1 MSVPRPLAPLSVEAA
16 ARPHGRFGGGAG
28 PRLFLLAG
36 AGVAWLIPALWNPT
50 YFYALAIWDALLWL
64 AFLVD
69 WFSLPRASALQV
81 KREWHSSLSIK
92 VASEVSLAVTNPPNK
107 SAIMSANKPNT
118 GDLRISL
125 MDELAPS
132 PWHGLSWLNLIVPAL
147 ATQSITRS
155 VTQKFIPGERG
166 DLAIGRVYLRYR
178 SALNMAERWAVA
190 DLQQTVRVYPNF
202 EHASKHSVYL
212 ARSRQIELQMRL
224 MRLRG
229 SGSDFESLRE
239 YREGDEIRNIC
250 WTATARRGK
259 AVAKTFQVERSQ
271 AVWLVL
277 DCGRLM
283 RTRSEGYSKLDR
295 SVDAALVLSQLA
307 LYSGDRVGLLAYGRA
322 LNQRVLPGRG
332 AAQLRQLVEQLAIVR
347 TEAPEADHIRA
358 AAAVLSLQKQRGLVI
373 WITDLAETAMTPE
386 VIEAAGQL
394 LPRHLVIFIVIAQP
408 EVKRQAAVAPE
419 NPQQMYET
427 VAAQELVFRREL
439 LLGRLR
445 EHGALCLEVAPRE
458 LSAAVLNQY
467 LSVKERNLV

>member
-1 MSVPRPLAPLSVEAA
+1 MSAPRPLAPQSVEATVQP
-16 ARPHGRFGGGAG
+16 RGRFGGGAG

-36 AGVAWLIPALWNPT
+36 AGFAWLIPALWNPT
-50 YFYALAIWDALLWL
+50 YFYALVIWDGVLLI
-64 AFLVD
+64 AFLFD
-69 WFSLPRASALQV
+69 WFRLPHATALHV
-81 KREWHSSLSIK
+81 KREWHSALSIK
-92 VASEVSLAVTNPPNK
+92 VASDVGIAVTNS
-107 SAIMSANKPNT
+107 SAR
-118 GDLRISL
+118 DLTVDV
-125 MDELAPS
+125 MDELVPS
-132 PWHGLSWLNLIVPAL
+132 PWHHLRWLNVIVPSR
-147 ATQSITRS
+147 ATQS
-155 VTQKFIPGERG
+155 VTQKFTPGERG
-166 DLAIGRVYLRYR
+166 DVPLGRVYFRYR
-178 SALNMAERWAVA
+178 SAFDMAERWAVA

-202 EHASKHSVYL
+202 EHAGKHSVYL

-295 SVDAALVLSQLA
+295 AVDAALVLSQLA
-307 LYSGDRVGLLAYGRA
+307 LYSGDRVGFLAYGRA

-332 AAQLRQLVEQLAIVR
+332 AAQMRHLVEQLAVVR

-358 AAAVLSLQKQRGLVI
+358 AATLLSLQKQRGLII

-386 VIEAAGQL
+386 VIDATGQL
-394 LPRHLVIFIVIAQP
+394 LSRHLVIFIVIAQP

-427 VAAQELVFRREL
+427 VAAQEMVFRREL

-445 EHGALCLEVAPRE
+445 EHGALCLEVAPHQ

>member
-1 MSVPRPLAPLSVEAA
+1 MSVPRPLAPQSAEAA
-16 ARPHGRFGGGAG
+16 AKPRGRFGGGAA
-28 PRLFLLAG
+28 PRLFVLAG
-36 AGVAWLIPALWNPT
+36 AGFAWLIPALWNPT
-50 YFYALAIWDALLWL
+50 CFYALVIWDTVLLV

-69 WFSLPRASALQV
+69 WFSLPRAATLHV
-81 KREWHSSLSIK
+81 KREWHSSLSIQ
-92 VASEVSLAVTNPPNK
+92 VASEVGIEVTNPTN
-107 SAIMSANKPNT
+107 SR
-118 GDLRISL
+118 DLRISV
-125 MDELAPS
+125 MDELAYS
-132 PWHGLSWLNLIVPAL
+132 PLHRLRWLDMVV
-147 ATQSITRS
+147 RS
-155 VTQKFIPGERG
+155 GTTGSVQQTFIPAERG
-166 DLAIGRVYLRYR
+166 DTKMGRVFLRYR
-178 SALNMAERWAVA
+178 SAFDMAERWAVA

-202 EHASKHSVYL
+202 EHAARHNVYL
-212 ARSRQIELQMRL
+212 ARTRQIELQMRL

-239 YREGDEIRNIC
+239 YREGDEIRSIC

-259 AVAKTFQVERSQ
+259 AVTKTFQVERSQ

-295 SVDAALVLSQLA
+295 AVDAALCLSQLA

-322 LNQRVLPGRG
+322 LNQRILPGRG
-332 AAQLRQLVEQLAIVR
+332 AAQLRQIVEQLAVVR

-358 AAAVLSLQKQRGLVI
+358 AGTLLSLQRQRGLII

-386 VIEAAGQL
+386 VIDAAGQL
-394 LPRHLVIFIVIAQP
+394 LSRHLVIFIVIAQP
-408 EVKRQAAVAPE
+408 EVKRQAAVAPV
-419 NPQQMYET
+419 NPQQMYES
-427 VAAQELVFRREL
+427 VAAQEVVFRRDL

-445 EHGALCLEVAPRE
+445 EHGALCLEVEPQK

>member
-1 MSVPRPLAPLSVEAA
+1 VEAT
-16 ARPHGRFGGGAG
+16 ARRHGRFGGGAG
-28 PRLFLLAG
+28 PRFFLLAG
-36 AGVAWLIPALWNPT
+36 AGFAWLIPALWNPT
-50 YFYALAIWDALLWL
+50 YFYALVIWDGVLFL
-64 AFLVD
+64 AFLLD
-69 WFSLPRASALQV
+69 RFRLPRASTLQV

-92 VASEVSLAVTNPPNK
+92 VASDVSIAVTNPN
-107 SAIMSANKPNT
+107 AR
-118 GDLRISL
+118 DLRIDV

-132 PWHGLSWLNLIVPAL
+132 PWHRLRWLSLIVPAGAAAS
-147 ATQSITRS
+147 ATPS
-155 VTQKFIPGERG
+155 VTQEFIPGERG
-166 DLAIGRVYLRYR
+166 DIALGRVYLRYR
-178 SALNMAERWAVA
+178 SAADMAERWAVA
-190 DLQQTVRVYPNF
+190 DLRQTVRVYPNF
-202 EHASKHSVYL
+202 EHAGKHSVYL

-259 AVAKTFQVERSQ
+259 AVAKTFRVERSQ

-283 RTRSEGYSKLDR
+283 RTRSEGYSKVDR
-295 SVDAALVLSQLA
+295 SVDAALCLSQLA

-332 AAQLRQLVEQLAIVR
+332 AAQLRRLVEQLAVVR

-358 AAAVLSLQKQRGLVI
+358 AATLLSLQKQRGLII

-386 VIEAAGQL
+386 VIDAAGQL
-394 LPRHLVIFIVIAQP
+394 LSRHLVIFIVIAQP
-408 EVKRQAAVAPE
+408 EVKRQAAIAPD
-419 NPQQMYET
+419 NPQQLYET
-427 VAAQELVFRREL
+427 VAAQEVVFRREL
-439 LLGRLR
+439 LFGRLR
-445 EHGALCLEVAPRE
+445 EHGALCLEVAPHQ

>member
-1 MSVPRPLAPLSVEAA
+1 MSVPRPLAPPSVEAA
-16 ARPHGRFGGGAG
+16 AKPHGRFGGGAG

-36 AGVAWLIPALWNPT
+36 AGFAWLIPALWNPT
-50 YFYALAIWDALLWL
+50 YFYALIIWDALL
-64 AFLVD
+64 LVALVID
-69 WFSLPRASALQV
+69 WFSLPRASALVV
-81 KREWHSSLSIK
+81 KREFHSPLSIK
-92 VASEVSLAVTNPPNK
+92 VAAEVSIAVTNP
-107 SAIMSANKPNT
+107 ANKTIN
-118 GDLRISL
+118 GDLRVSL
-125 MDELAPS
+125 MDELVPS
-132 PWHGLSWLNLIVPAL
+132 PWHRLSWLDLVVPAR
-147 ATQSITRS
+147 ATQNVTRS

-166 DLAIGRVYLRYR
+166 DIHLGRVYLRYR

-271 AVWLVL
+271 AVLLVL

-295 SVDAALVLSQLA
+295 AVDAALVLSQLA

-332 AAQLRQLVEQLAIVR
+332 AAQLRQLVEQLAVVR
-347 TEAPEADHIRA
+347 SESPEADHTRA
-358 AAAVLSLQKQRGLVI
+358 AATLLSLQKQRGLVI

-386 VIEAAGQL
+386 VIDAVGQL
-394 LPRHLVIFIVIAQP
+394 LSRHLVIFIVIAQP
-408 EVKRQAAVAPE
+408 EVKRQAAIAPE
-419 NPQQMYET
+419 NAQQMYEA
-427 VAAQELVFRREL
+427 VAAQEMVFRREL

-445 EHGALCLEVAPRE
+445 EHGALCLEAAPHE

>member
-1 MSVPRPLAPLSVEAA
+1 MSVPRPLAPQSVEAA
-16 ARPHGRFGGGAG
+16 ATRHGRFGGGAG

-36 AGVAWLIPALWNPT
+36 AGFAWLIPALWNPT
-50 YFYALAIWDALLWL
+50 YFYALVIWDAVLIL
-64 AFLVD
+64 AFLLD
-69 WFSLPRASALQV
+69 WFRLPRATTLQV
-81 KREWHSSLSIK
+81 KREWHSALSIK
-92 VASEVSLAVTNPPNK
+92 VASDVSIAVTNPN
-107 SAIMSANKPNT
+107 AR
-118 GDLRISL
+118 DLKVDV

-132 PWHGLSWLNLIVPAL
+132 PWHSLRWLRVIVPAR
-147 ATQSITRS
+147 ATES
-155 VTQKFIPGERG
+155 VAQKFIPGERG
-166 DLAIGRVYLRYR
+166 DIPLGKVYLRYR
-178 SALNMAERWAVA
+178 SAFDMAERWAVA

-202 EHASKHSVYL
+202 EHAGKHSVYL

-250 WTATARRGK
+250 WTASARRGK
-259 AVAKTFQVERSQ
+259 AVTKTFRVERSQ

-295 SVDAALVLSQLA
+295 SVDAALCVSQLA

-332 AAQLRQLVEQLAIVR
+332 AAQLRQLVEQLAVVR

-358 AAAVLSLQKQRGLVI
+358 AATLLSLQKQRGLII

-386 VIEAAGQL
+386 VIDAAGQL
-394 LPRHLVIFIVIAQP
+394 LSRHLVIFIVIAQP
-408 EVKRQAAVAPE
+408 EVKRQSAIAPD

-427 VAAQELVFRREL
+427 VAAQEVVFRREL

-445 EHGALCLEVAPRE
+445 EHGALCLEVAPHQ

>member
-1 MSVPRPLAPLSVEAA
+1 MSVPRPLAPSPVEVS
-16 ARPHGRFGGGAG
+16 ARQRGRFGGGAG

-36 AGVAWLIPALWNPT
+36 AGLAWLIPALWNPT
-50 YFYALAIWDALLWL
+50 YFYALVIWDGVLLL
-64 AFLVD
+64 AFLLD
-69 WFSLPRASALQV
+69 WFRLPRASELKV
-81 KREWHSSLSIK
+81 RREWRGSLSIK
-92 VASEVSLAVTNPPNK
+92 VASEVSIAVLNST
-107 SAIMSANKPNT
+107 AH
-118 GDLRISL
+118 DLRISV

-132 PWHGLSWLNLIVPAL
+132 PWHRLQWLSLIGPAGK
-147 ATQSITRS
+147 TGS
-155 VTQKFIPGERG
+155 VRQKFTPGERG
-166 DLAIGRVYLRYR
+166 DIPVGRVYLRYR
-178 SALNMAERWAVA
+178 SAFDMAERWAVA

-202 EHASKHSVYL
+202 EHAAKHSMYL

-259 AVAKTFQVERSQ
+259 AVTKTFQVERSQ

-277 DCGRLM
+277 DTGRLM

-295 SVDAALVLSQLA
+295 AVDAALCLSQLA

-322 LNQRVLPGRG
+322 LKQRVLPGRG
-332 AAQLRQLVEQLAIVR
+332 AAQLRNIVEQLAVVR
-347 TEAPEADHIRA
+347 SEAPEADHTRA
-358 AAAVLSLQKQRGLVI
+358 AATLLSLQKQRSLII

-386 VIEAAGQL
+386 VVDAAGQL
-394 LPRHLVIFIVIAQP
+394 LSRHLVIFIVIAQP
-408 EVKRQAAVAPE
+408 EVKSQAAVAPE
-419 NPQQMYET
+419 KPQQMYET
-427 VAAQELVFRREL
+427 VAAQEMVFRREL

-445 EHGALCLEVAPRE
+445 EHGAMCLEVAPQQ

-467 LSVKERNLV
+467 LSVKERNLI

>member
-1 MSVPRPLAPLSVEAA
+1 MSVPRPLAPPSVEAA
-16 ARPHGRFGGGAG
+16 ATPHGRFGGGGG

-36 AGVAWLIPALWNPT
+36 AGFAWLIPALWNPT
-50 YFYALAIWDALLWL
+50 YFYALAIWDALLLL

-69 WFSLPRASALQV
+69 WFCLPHPSALQV

-92 VASEVSLAVTNPPNK
+92 VASDVSIAVSNPATSGMNR
-107 SAIMSANKPNT
+107 
-118 GDLRISL
+118 DLRISV

-132 PWHGLSWLNLIVPAL
+132 PWHRLTWLNLIVPAR
-147 ATQSITRS
+147 ATQS

-166 DLAIGRVYLRYR
+166 DTRLGRVYLRYR
-178 SALNMAERWAVA
+178 SAFDMAERWAVA

-202 EHASKHSVYL
+202 EHAGQHSVYL

-295 SVDAALVLSQLA
+295 SVDAALCLSQLA
-307 LYSGDRVGLLAYGRA
+307 L
-322 LNQRVLPGRG
+322 
-332 AAQLRQLVEQLAIVR
+332 
-347 TEAPEADHIRA
+347 
-358 AAAVLSLQKQRGLVI
+358 
-373 WITDLAETAMTPE
+373 
-386 VIEAAGQL
+386 
-394 LPRHLVIFIVIAQP
+394 
-408 EVKRQAAVAPE
+408 
-419 NPQQMYET
+419 
-427 VAAQELVFRREL
+427 
-439 LLGRLR
+439 
-445 EHGALCLEVAPRE
+445 
-458 LSAAVLNQY
+458 
-467 LSVKERNLV
+467 

>member
-1 MSVPRPLAPLSVEAA
+1 MSVPRPLAPSSVEGAA
-16 ARPHGRFGGGAG
+16 KRQGRVGAAAG
-28 PRLFLLAG
+28 PRFFLLAG
-36 AGVAWLIPALWNPT
+36 AGLAWLIPALWNPT
-50 YFYALAIWDALLWL
+50 YFHALVLWDALLVL

-69 WFSLPRASALQV
+69 WVRLPSASMLHV
-81 KREWHSSLSIK
+81 KREWHNSLSIK
-92 VASEVSLAVTNPPNK
+92 VVSEAGIVITNPT
-107 SAIMSANKPNT
+107 AR
-118 GDLRISL
+118 DLRIDV

-132 PWHGLSWLNLIVPAL
+132 PWHRLRWLKVIVPAR
-147 ATQSITRS
+147 ATAS
-155 VTQKFIPGERG
+155 VTQQFIPGERG
-166 DLAIGRVYLRYR
+166 DTQLGRVFLRYR
-178 SALNMAERWAVA
+178 SALDMAERWAVA
-190 DLQQTVRVYPNF
+190 DLRQTVRVYPNF
-202 EHASKHSVYL
+202 EHAGKHSVYL

-259 AVAKTFQVERSQ
+259 AVAKTFRVERSQ

-332 AAQLRQLVEQLAIVR
+332 AAQLRHLVEQLAVVR
-347 TEAPEADHIRA
+347 AEAPEADHIRA
-358 AAAVLSLQKQRGLVI
+358 AATLLSLQKQRGLVI

-386 VIEAAGQL
+386 VIDAAGEL
-394 LPRHLVIFIVIAQP
+394 LSRHLVILIVIAQP
-408 EVKRQAAVAPE
+408 EVKRQAVLTPR
-419 NPQQMYET
+419 NSQQMYET
-427 VAAQELVFRREL
+427 VAAQEMVFRREL

-445 EHGALCLEVAPRE
+445 EHGALCLEVAPHE

-467 LSVKERNLV
+467 LSVKERNMI

>member
-1 MSVPRPLAPLSVEAA
+1 MSVPRPLTPSSVEAHA
-16 ARPHGRFGGGAG
+16 KPHGRFNGGVG
-28 PRLFLLAG
+28 PRLLLLAG
-36 AGVAWLIPALWNPT
+36 VGFAWLIPALWNPS
-50 YFYALAIWDALLWL
+50 YFYAMAIWDALLFL
-64 AFLVD
+64 AFLFD
-69 WFSLPRASALQV
+69 WFHLPRASTLRV
-81 KREWHSSLSIK
+81 KRSWDNSLSIK
-92 VASEVSLAVTNPPNK
+92 VASEVTIAVTNP
-107 SAIMSANKPNT
+107 T
-118 GDLRISL
+118 TRDLRIRV

-132 PWHGLSWLNLIVPAL
+132 PWHGLRWQTVVVPRR
-147 ATQSITRS
+147 TTES
-155 VTQKFIPGERG
+155 VTQEFVPGERG
-166 DLAIGRVYLRYR
+166 DIQLGRIYLRYR
-178 SALNMAERWAVA
+178 SALDMAERWAVA
-190 DLQQTVRVYPNF
+190 DVQQTVRVYPNF
-202 EHASKHSVYL
+202 EHAGKHSVYL

-239 YREGDEIRNIC
+239 HRAGDEIRNIC

-259 AVAKTFQVERSQ
+259 AVAKTFRVERSQ

-295 SVDAALVLSQLA
+295 AVDASLCLSQLA

-332 AAQLRQLVEQLAIVR
+332 ASQLRQLVEQLAVVR

-358 AAAVLSLQKQRGLVI
+358 AATVLSLQKQRGLVI

-386 VIEAAGQL
+386 VVDAAGQL
-394 LPRHLVIFIVIAQP
+394 LSRHLVIFVVIAQP
-408 EVKRQAAVAPE
+408 EVKRQAAVAPD
-419 NPQQMYET
+419 NPEQMYET
-427 VAAQELVFRREL
+427 VAAQEMVFRREL

-445 EHGALCLEVAPRE
+445 EHGALCLEVAPHQ

-467 LSVKERNLV
+467 LLVKERNLI

>member
-1 MSVPRPLAPLSVEAA
+1 MSVPQPLAPQSVEATA
-16 ARPHGRFGGGAG
+16 QRRGRFGGGVG
-28 PRLFLLAG
+28 PRLILFAG
-36 AGVAWLIPALWNPT
+36 AGLAWLIPALWNPT
-50 YFYALAIWDALLWL
+50 YFYALVIWDAVLFL
-64 AFLVD
+64 AFLID
-69 WFSLPRASALQV
+69 WFRLPRASSLKVQ
-81 KREWHSSLSIK
+81 REWHSALSIK
-92 VASEVSLAVTNPPNK
+92 VASEVSIPVTN
-107 SAIMSANKPNT
+107 ST
-118 GDLRISL
+118 GRDLRVDV
-125 MDELAPS
+125 MDELSPS
-132 PWHGLSWLNLIVPAL
+132 PWHFLRWQSLIARSRS
-147 ATQSITRS
+147 TES
-155 VTQKFIPGERG
+155 VTQKFTPGERG
-166 DLAIGRVYLRYR
+166 DIPLGRVFLRYR
-178 SALNMAERWAVA
+178 SAFNMAERWAVA

-202 EHASKHSVYL
+202 EHAGKHSVYL

-259 AVAKTFQVERSQ
+259 AVTKTFQVERSQ

-332 AAQLRQLVEQLAIVR
+332 AAQLRHIVEQLAVVR
-347 TEAPEADHIRA
+347 SEGPEADHIRA
-358 AAAVLSLQKQRGLVI
+358 AATLLSLQKQRGLII

-386 VIEAAGQL
+386 VIDAAGQL
-394 LPRHLVIFIVIAQP
+394 LSRHLVIFIVIAQP
-408 EVKRQAAVAPE
+408 EVKRQASVAPE

-427 VAAQELVFRREL
+427 VAAQEMVFRREL

-445 EHGALCLEVAPRE
+445 EHGALCLEVAPHQ
-458 LSAAVLNQY
+458 LSSAVLNQY

>member
-1 MSVPRPLAPLSVEAA
+1 MSVPRPLAPASMEAQTQ
-16 ARPHGRFGGGAG
+16 RRGRFGGGAG
-28 PRLFLLAG
+28 PRLFVLAG
-36 AGVAWLIPALWNPT
+36 VGLAWLIPALWNPT
-50 YFYALAIWDALLWL
+50 YFYALVIWDCVLFL
-64 AFLVD
+64 AFLLD
-69 WFSLPRASALQV
+69 WLRLPGPSALQV
-81 KREWHSSLSIK
+81 RRDWHNSLSIK
-92 VASEVSLAVTNPPNK
+92 VASAVTISITNPTNR
-107 SAIMSANKPNT
+107 
-118 GDLRISL
+118 GLRIDT

-132 PWHGLSWLNLIVPAL
+132 PWHALRWLGVTVPAH
-147 ATQSITRS
+147 TTES
-155 VTQKFIPGERG
+155 VTQHFAPGERG
-166 DLAIGRVYLRYR
+166 DVQVGRVYLRFR
-178 SALNMAERWAVA
+178 SSFDMAERWAIA
-190 DLQQTVRVYPNF
+190 DLSQTVRVYPNF
-202 EHASKHSVYL
+202 EHAGKHSVYL

-229 SGSDFESLRE
+229 SGSDFESLRD

-259 AVAKTFQVERSQ
+259 AVAKTFRVERSQ

-283 RTRSEGYSKLDR
+283 RTRSQGYTKLDR
-295 SVDAALVLSQLA
+295 AVDAALVLSQLA

-332 AAQLRQLVEQLAIVR
+332 AAQLRHLVEQLAVVR

-358 AAAVLSLQKQRGLVI
+358 AATLLSFQKQRGLVI

-386 VIEAAGQL
+386 VIDAAGQL
-394 LPRHLVIFIVIAQP
+394 LSRHLVLFIVIAQT
-408 EVKRQAAVAPE
+408 EVNRQAALAPD
-419 NPQQMYET
+419 NPQQMYRT

-445 EHGALCLEVAPRE
+445 EHGALCLEVAPHQ

-467 LSVKERNLV
+467 LSIKERNRI

>member
-1 MSVPRPLAPLSVEAA
+1 VEAA
-16 ARPHGRFGGGAG
+16 AKPRGRFGGGAG

-36 AGVAWLIPALWNPT
+36 AGFAWLIPALWNPT
-50 YFYALAIWDALLWL
+50 YFYALVIWDAVLLA
-64 AFLVD
+64 AFLLD
-69 WFSLPRASALQV
+69 WFRLPLASALRV
-81 KREWHSSLSIK
+81 KREWHSALSIK
-92 VASEVSLAVTNPPNK
+92 VASDIAIAVTNS
-107 SAIMSANKPNT
+107 SAR
-118 GDLRISL
+118 DLRIDV

-132 PWHGLSWLNLIVPAL
+132 PWHRLRWLSLTVPSRA
-147 ATQSITRS
+147 AESI
-155 VTQKFIPGERG
+155 TQKFTPGERG
-166 DLAIGRVYLRYR
+166 DIPLGKVYLRYR
-178 SALNMAERWAVA
+178 SAFNMAERWAVA

-202 EHASKHSVYL
+202 EHAGKHSVYL

-283 RTRSEGYSKLDR
+283 RARSEGYSKLDR
-295 SVDAALVLSQLA
+295 SVDAALCLSQLA

-332 AAQLRQLVEQLAIVR
+332 AAQLRHIVEQLAVVR
-347 TEAPEADHIRA
+347 SEAPEADHIRA
-358 AAAVLSLQKQRGLVI
+358 AATLLSLQKQRGLI
-373 WITDLAETAMTPE
+373 LWITDLAETAMTPE
-386 VIEAAGQL
+386 VIDAAGQL
-394 LPRHLVIFIVIAQP
+394 VSRHLVIFIVIAQP
-408 EVKRQAAVAPE
+408 EVKRQAAVAPD
-419 NPQQMYET
+419 NAQQMYET
-427 VAAQELVFRREL
+427 VAAQEMVFRREL

-445 EHGALCLEVAPRE
+445 EHGALCLEVAPHQ

>member
-1 MSVPRPLAPLSVEAA
+1 MSVPRPLAPSSVEAVA
-16 ARPHGRFGGGAG
+16 KPQGRFGGGVG

-36 AGVAWLIPALWNPT
+36 VGFAWLIPALWNPT
-50 YFYALAIWDALLWL
+50 YFYALVIWDAVLVI

-69 WFSLPRASALQV
+69 WFRLPRASTLLV
-81 KREWHSSLSIK
+81 KREWHGSLSIK
-92 VASEVSLAVTNPPNK
+92 VASDVSIIVTNLSTQGITRELK
-107 SAIMSANKPNT
+107 MEV
-118 GDLRISL
+118 

-132 PWHGLSWLNLIVPAL
+132 PWHRLRWLTLIVSSTA
-147 ATQSITRS
+147 S
-155 VTQKFIPGERG
+155 VTQKFIAGERG
-166 DLAIGRVYLRYR
+166 DTHMGRVYLRYR
-178 SALNMAERWAVA
+178 SAFNMAERWAVA

-202 EHASKHSVYL
+202 EHAGKHSVYL

-295 SVDAALVLSQLA
+295 AVDAALVLSQLA

-332 AAQLRQLVEQLAIVR
+332 AAQLRQLVEQLAVVR
-347 TEAPEADHIRA
+347 TETPEADHIRA
-358 AAAVLSLQKQRGLVI
+358 AATLLSLQKQRGLVI

-386 VIEAAGQL
+386 VIDAAGQL
-394 LPRHLVIFIVIAQP
+394 LSRHLVIFIVIAQP
-408 EVKRQAAVAPE
+408 EVKRQAAVTPE
-419 NPQQMYET
+419 NAQQMYET
-427 VAAQELVFRREL
+427 VAAQEMVFRREL

-445 EHGALCLEVAPRE
+445 EHGALCLEVAPQQ

>member
-1 MSVPRPLAPLSVEAA
+1 MSVPRPLAPQSIEAT
-16 ARPHGRFGGGAG
+16 ARRHGRFGFGAG

-36 AGVAWLIPALWNPT
+36 AGLAWLIPALWNPT
-50 YFYALAIWDALLWL
+50 YFYALVIWDSVLFL

-69 WFSLPRASALQV
+69 CLLLPRPSWLQV
-81 KREWHSSLSIK
+81 KREWHSALSIK
-92 VASEVSLAVTNPPNK
+92 VASEVSIAVANPN
-107 SAIMSANKPNT
+107 AR
-118 GDLRISL
+118 DLRVDV

-132 PWHGLSWLNLIVPAL
+132 PWHRLRWLSLIVPASST
-147 ATQSITRS
+147 ANTAPR
-155 VTQKFIPGERG
+155 VTQRFIPGERG
-166 DLAIGRVYLRYR
+166 DIQLGKVYLRYG
-178 SALNMAERWAVA
+178 SAFNMAERWAVA

-202 EHASKHSVYL
+202 EHAGKHSVYL

-295 SVDAALVLSQLA
+295 AVDAALVLSQLA

-332 AAQLRQLVEQLAIVR
+332 AAQLRHLVEQLAVVK

-358 AAAVLSLQKQRGLVI
+358 AATLLSLQKQRGLII

-386 VIEAAGQL
+386 VIDAAGQL
-394 LPRHLVIFIVIAQP
+394 LSRHLVIFIVIAQP
-408 EVKRQAAVAPE
+408 EVKRQSAIAPE

-427 VAAQELVFRREL
+427 VAAQEMVFRREL

-445 EHGALCLEVAPRE
+445 EHGALCLEVAPNQ